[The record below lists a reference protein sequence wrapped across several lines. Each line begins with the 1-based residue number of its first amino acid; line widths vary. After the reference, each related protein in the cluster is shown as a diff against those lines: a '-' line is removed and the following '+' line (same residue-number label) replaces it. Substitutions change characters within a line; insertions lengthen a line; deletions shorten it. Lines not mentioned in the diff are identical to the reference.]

1 MLQTL
6 RAILI
11 ADPLIVLATV
21 VMGAISWVASLRDR
35 TGRLPH
41 QVARLWARIL
51 LFVSGVQVRVE
62 GLDRIQPDGGY
73 VFAANHLS
81 LMDTPLVIAYI
92 PAQFRFL
99 AKRSLFRVPFIGGHL
114 KRAGHIR
121 VDREDP
127 RSAVKVMGVAAELI
141 RKDGISILVF
151 PEGSRSEDGKLQEFK
166 EGAAYLAIKAGV
178 PVVPVAIS
186 GTHAVLPPGS
196 VLVRSGKATLR
207 IGHPIPTGSLQLSDR
222 ALLTRRI
229 REEVAALLPEADSVV
244 R

>member
-1 MLQTL
+1 
-6 RAILI
+6 
-11 ADPLIVLATV
+11 
-21 VMGAISWVASLRDR
+21 
-35 TGRLPH
+35 
-41 QVARLWARIL
+41 
-51 LFVSGVQVRVE
+51 VE